1 MQMTEGRYIEERR
14 HRIMF
19 YNYRNEILSTFDKGF
34 IIIIIDCNKL
44 QNGYN
49 KYNRQID
56 DYNRYY
62 IISSLIDEKAVQM
75 ELIFHSIG
83 ALIKTVFF
91 NYFT

>member
-1 MQMTEGRYIEERR
+1 MR
-14 HRIMF
+14 HF
-19 YNYRNEILSTFDKGF
+19 LHLTKALSLLSSTVT
-34 IIIIIDCNKL
+34 KL

-49 KYNRQID
+49 KYNKQID
-56 DYNRYY
+56 GYNRYC
-62 IISSLIDEKAVQM
+62 IISGLIDEKAVQM